1 MRVVVN
7 GEEKEVGAGATVQ
20 QLIESMGL
28 GAATIVVQ
36 RNDEIVERT
45 AFAETAIEEG
55 DRLELIRL
63 VGGG

>member
-7 GEEKEVGAGATVQ
+7 GEARTVDEGETIAA
-20 QLIESMGL
+20 LITGL
-28 GAATIVVQ
+28 GLNTGPVVVQ

-45 AFAETAIEEG
+45 RFAEVTLAEG
-55 DRLELIRL
+55 DQIELVRL

>member
-1 MRVVVN
+1 
-7 GEEKEVGAGATVQ
+7 
-20 QLIESMGL
+20 MGL

-36 RNDEIVERT
+36 RNDDIVER
-45 AFAETAIEEG
+45 AVFAETEIEEG